1 MPYATI
7 RQTLIEWLDD
17 NYHFGDAE
25 SLIKNDEM
33 SFLDGGV
40 LDSLGFV
47 QLCLFLEKT
56 YAFKIDRKAL
66 NRDNFDS
73 LGKIVRYVMGH
84 KDFKGV
90 G

>member
-56 YAFKIDRKAL
+56 YVFKIDRKAL